1 MNEIECLNKECTV
14 SQTGICLLNNRPDEC
29 PSRVSE
35 NEVRVGSDASLA
47 YDEPVL
53 TTPKEAARFPP
64 SGVLGMDEVRTIMG
78 KEYCRIIGL
87 LGAPDSGKTACL
99 VSLYLLLAHN
109 AIDGFT
115 FADSKSLTELDQLAR
130 GARRWP
136 GAMPEQMTIHTERVD
151 DRSAGFLHFKLLR
164 KSDRVRLHLLIPDL
178 PGEWSTSLIDKNRTD
193 RLSFLR
199 TADAMW
205 IMVDGRALADKSQRL
220 NTIHRTDLLI
230 HRLAALLSPDIP
242 PVRLVVTRL
251 DQAKPDEGTLQQIR
265 DGAARHSI
273 NLAVSYIASF
283 SENEQ
288 ITPGTGI
295 ADLIAQ
301 SVAAPV
307 ANGDFWPDAPS
318 TAYGSRHAL
327 RVPSGGIF

>member
-14 SQTGICLLNNRPDEC
+14 SQTGLCLLNNRPDDC
-29 PSRVSE
+29 PNRASE
-35 NEVRVGSDASLA
+35 NEASVGSDAGLA

-53 TTPKEAARFPP
+53 ATPKETARFPP
-64 SGVLGMDEVRTIMG
+64 SGVLGMDDIRTLMG

-99 VSLYLLLAHN
+99 VSFYLLLAHN

-136 GAMPEQMTIHTERVD
+136 GAMPEQMTTHTERMD

-164 KSDRVRLHLLIPDL
+164 KSDRIRLHLLIPDL

-205 IMVDGRALADKSQRL
+205 VMVDGRALADKRQRL
-220 NTIHRTDLLI
+220 NTMHRTDLLI
-230 HRLAALLSPDIP
+230 DRLAALLSPDIP

-251 DQAKPDEGTLQQIR
+251 DLAKPDESTLQQLCDR
-265 DGAARHSI
+265 AARHNI
-273 NLAVSYIASF
+273 KLAVSHIASF
-283 SENEQ
+283 SRNEE
-288 ITPGTGI
+288 ITAGTGI

-301 SVAAPV
+301 TVETPI
-307 ANGDFWPDAPS
+307 ANSDFWPDAPR

-327 RVPSGGIF
+327 KIPAGGIL